1 MEEITNTSLVCVE
14 PETLELSR
22 DLSKEVRE
30 SIADVTRLVVED
42 ISHNRHFGRKRDEAP
57 AIRDLRRFLADNE
70 STTPRKGQVPELSTQ
85 MQEKCNAKFPQEA
98 PVSESLSSASDRQL
112 LPATG
117 TWPILTTNRSNM
129 NRSLH

>member
-30 SIADVTRLVVED
+30 SIADVTRLVIED
-42 ISHNRHFGRKRDEAP
+42 ISHNRHFGRKWDEAP
-57 AIRDLRRFLADNE
+57 AIRDLHRFLADYE
-70 STTPRKGQVPELSTQ
+70 ITTSRKGQVPELSTQ
-85 MQEKCNAKFPQEA
+85 MQEKRKAKFPHEV
-98 PVSESLSSASDRQL
+98 PVSESLSSASDRQPF
-112 LPATG
+112 PAAG
-117 TWPILTTNRSNM
+117 TWPTLTTNRSNM